1 MKLLFMYSL
10 CTFKTKW
17 KYVYILY
24 LLDATCVMFLLLID
38 SLKIYTPYI
47 HVYWGFFP
55 QTNSYL
61 QNKVWICE
69 RTERNFAKLK

>member
-1 MKLLFMYSL
+1 
-10 CTFKTKW
+10 
-17 KYVYILY
+17 
-24 LLDATCVMFLLLID
+24 MFLLLID

-47 HVYWGFFP
+47 HVCWGFFS

-69 RTERNFAKLK
+69 RTVRYFAKLKFLISDVEEIAIEKKTSECCF